1 MAAEITSTGHG
12 ATMVLTIRNPE
23 QRNALSP
30 EIYPAAVEA
39 LSVAETLPEVRSVVI
54 TGAGDH
60 FCAGGQLKRLLAA
73 VDAEDGLAQQAQHV
87 QGLHDWIEAIRTFP
101 KPVIMAVEGA
111 AAGGGMSL
119 ALAGDFLV
127 AAENAVF
134 MMSHVKIAL
143 SCDGGGA
150 WHLARSL
157 PRQVVS
163 EILLAGERIGAQR
176 LHELGVVNR
185 VTAPGEALSQALA
198 LADRLNGLAP
208 NALASIKDLMNEAPA
223 RSLTEH
229 LAAERDSL
237 VRNLA
242 HPNGKV
248 GLQAF
253 LDRTTPRYA

>member
-39 LSVAETLPEVRSVVI
+39 LSVAETVPEVRSVVI

-73 VDAEDGLAQQAQHV
+73 VDGGLEQQAEHV

-111 AAGGGMSL
+111 AAGGGLSL

-127 AAENAVF
+127 AADNAVF
-134 MMSHVKIAL
+134 EMSHVRIAL

-163 EILLAGERIGAQR
+163 EILLAGDRISAQR
-176 LHELGVVNR
+176 LRELGVVNQ
-185 VTAPGEALSQALA
+185 VTPPGEALAQALA
-198 LADRLNGLAP
+198 LADRINGLAP

-223 RSLTEH
+223 RTLTEH

-237 VRNLA
+237 IRNLA
-242 HPNGKV
+242 HPNAKAGI
-248 GLQAF
+248 QAF
-253 LDRTTPRYA
+253 LDHTTARYS